1 MSDALNYFVRDHFH
15 SPTSPEAARDLFRS
29 TVVNVVVEI
38 SSHCNRACSYCPV
51 SKVDRASTNKLLPSS
66 IYELILRDLA
76 EISYS
81 EGLCLNLYNEP
92 TSNKALLLERVA
104 RAREVL
110 PNARIYFS
118 SNGDYLDRDYVRELA
133 EAGLSELYISVH
145 APAGKP
151 YDDAY
156 AATRFND
163 LSRRLEKAIK
173 IDTLRAGETIQGHV
187 KVEKLPIKIF
197 ATNYY
202 TLGSNRGESVALAP
216 DAWFRRSAPCSRP
229 FNDFTVSYDGTLFPC
244 CQMFVDFSEHAER
257 YAIGKLTDFP
267 TIFAAYASEA
277 MAGWRKELLR
287 FGPKLSPCATC
298 TEAEHKGTPE
308 QIGERDRLYQE
319 LVGLPIGVPPAEMQA
334 PRRRDFFSGIRRWRA
349 ASQSK

>member
-1 MSDALNYFVRDHFH
+1 MSDALKYFARDHFH
-15 SPTSPEAARDLFRS
+15 APTTPEAARDLFRS

-51 SKVDRASTNKLLPSS
+51 SKVDRASTNKLLPAS
-66 IYELILRDLA
+66 IYEQILRDLA

-92 TSNKALLLERVA
+92 TSDKALLLERVT
-104 RAREVL
+104 RARQML
-110 PNARIYFS
+110 PKARIYFS
-118 SNGDYLDRDYVRELA
+118 SNGDYLDRDYVRELVA
-133 EAGLSELYISVH
+133 AGLSELYISVH
-145 APAGKP
+145 VPAGKR

-173 IDTLRAGETIQGHV
+173 IDILRAGEAIHGHV
-187 KVEKLPIKIF
+187 NVEKLPITVF

-202 TLGSNRGESVALAP
+202 KLGSNRAESVELAP
-216 DAWFRRSAPCSRP
+216 GTSFERSAPCSRP

-244 CQMFVDFSEHAER
+244 CQMFVDFSEHATR
-257 YAIGKLTDFP
+257 YSVGKLTDFP

-277 MAGWRKELLR
+277 MTGWRRELLR

-298 TEAEHKGTPE
+298 TEAEHKGTAGE
-308 QIGERDRLYQE
+308 IAERDQLYRE
-319 LVGLPIGVPPAEMQA
+319 LVGPLPRTPVAEVMA
-334 PRRRDFFSGIRRWRA
+334 PRRRNLFSGMRRWRA
-349 ASQSK
+349 K